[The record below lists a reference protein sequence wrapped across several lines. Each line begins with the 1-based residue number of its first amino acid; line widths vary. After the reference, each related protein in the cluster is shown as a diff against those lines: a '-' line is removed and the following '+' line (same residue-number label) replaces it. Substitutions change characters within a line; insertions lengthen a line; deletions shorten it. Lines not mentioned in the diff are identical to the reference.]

1 MKVKARINGVVVDSE
16 KAIIL
21 VKVLNCDFSKIRNY
35 QKITKKNVVELQFN

>member
-21 VKVLNCDFSKIRNY
+21 VKILNCDFQKLRNY
-35 QKITKKNVVELQFN
+35 QKVTKKNVVELHF